1 MPYFP
6 ASQRYALPWRSIE
19 MRRQKEMSAAA
30 AEVPVSLGTP
40 AAAASSQSDPRPH
53 TGPPAS
59 ELTRPE
65 TAQDGFGAQGGDPRR
80 GVDMDLST
88 CVNRYGPAPA
98 AIAALQSISPADILL
113 HPYDAAEC
121 LVELYRWA
129 TGVQDGAMI
138 AGRGA
143 SEFIW
148 AMGREVHPADVHV
161 PLPAYTDYLK
171 AFPGRGFSVAG
182 EQIPS
187 IEQVDAALDQDGLVI
202 ISNPHNPTGT
212 ALDPG
217 DLVASAGAH
226 PAATLVVDES
236 YVNFTAD
243 PIGWSALGCD
253 VPNLVVLRSTSKF
266 YGIAAM
272 RAGIAWCADHERL
285 KRLFGKQENWGLS
298 GVDVHAACAAV
309 RDFHWAAH
317 SRSRMHAD
325 NAWLAEVLSEVEGL
339 DPRCNTNVHFQYAF
353 CRRSEDVAA
362 VFQRHGIGVR
372 VLSVAHGVQPDAL
385 RIVAPRADERARFAA
400 AIADVRSELAS
411 AVVTLKPN
419 WSASTES
426 RLDRHRQ
433 DDRAHSSSKAAAPA
447 RG

>member
-6 ASQRYALPWRSIE
+6 ASQRYALPYRAIA
-19 MRRQKEMSAAA
+19 MRRERDMLLRA
-30 AEVPVSLGTP
+30 AEE
-40 AAAASSQSDPRPH
+40 AAGRGSPTVLASSRSDRRVNG
-53 TGPPAS
+53 GPGAS
-59 ELTRPE
+59 NLKLVADE
-65 TAQDGFGAQGGDPRR
+65 DGFGAQGGDPGR

-98 AIAALQSISPADILL
+98 AIAALRSITPAEVLL
-113 HPYDAAEC
+113 HPYDAAER
-121 LVELYRWA
+121 LVDLYRWA
-129 TGVQDGAMI
+129 TGVRDGAFI

-148 AMGREVHPADVHV
+148 AMGRELDPADVQV
-161 PLPAYTDYLK
+161 PMPAYTDYLK
-171 AFPGRGFSVAG
+171 AFPGRGFSLAG

-187 IEQVDAALDQDGLVI
+187 VEQVDAALDKGGLVI

-212 ALDPG
+212 LLDPK
-217 DLVASAGAH
+217 DLIATADAH

-236 YVNFTAD
+236 YVNFTAN
-243 PIGWSALGCD
+243 PLRWSALGCD

-309 RDFHWAAH
+309 RDFHWTVH
-317 SRSRMHAD
+317 SRSWMHAD
-325 NAWLAEVLSEVEGL
+325 NAWLAEMLTDIDGL
-339 DPRCNTNVHFQYAF
+339 EPWCNTNVHFQYA
-353 CRRSEDVAA
+353 CCARSDDVAT

-372 VLSVAHGVQPDAL
+372 VLSAAHGVYPDAL
-385 RIVAPRADERARFAA
+385 RIVAPRTDERERFAA
-400 AIADVRSELAS
+400 AIADIREELAG
-411 AVVTLKPN
+411 AVTTMQPTPV
-419 WSASTES
+419 
-426 RLDRHRQ
+426 RVRR
-433 DDRAHSSSKAAAPA
+433 AAAQTLAP
-447 RG
+447 